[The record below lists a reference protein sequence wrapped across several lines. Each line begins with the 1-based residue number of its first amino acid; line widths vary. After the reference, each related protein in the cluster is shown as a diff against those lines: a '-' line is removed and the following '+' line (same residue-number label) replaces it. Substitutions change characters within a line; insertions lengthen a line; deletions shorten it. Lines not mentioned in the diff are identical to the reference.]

1 MGHIK
6 LSVII
11 PIYNVELYIKRCA
24 ESTLNQN
31 LSKNEYEV
39 IFVNDGTEDNSI
51 EVLNKAIDFEKY
63 PNFHI
68 YNKENGGLSS
78 ARNFGLDKAQGD
90 YIWFVDSDDWIETN
104 CLAKIL
110 CKLNEIEPDVLY
122 IYADEH
128 EGDKIYK
135 RGNFIDF
142 GVVSGKYFLDKF
154 KKYNCAPFYIY
165 KRSFLLKLGFKFRLG
180 LLHEDNEFTPKV
192 LYHASTVTSIEGYFY
207 HIFRHPGSI
216 TWTPNPKRLFDL
228 IKIAEFYK
236 EFVKM
241 IPECDR
247 YLFCNVIGNNI
258 NQALFECTKY
268 PVEVQQEVN
277 LAISR
282 GNFSVALK
290 KCSITKYKIEGF
302 LFSIF
307 PKKSLNV
314 YSFLQ
319 LFNKDKGG
327 QLKMR
332 QLKSQS

>member
-11 PIYNVELYIKRCA
+11 PSYNVELYIKRCA

-31 LSKNEYEV
+31 LSKDEYEV
-39 IFVNDGTEDNSI
+39 IFVNDGTKDNSV

-78 ARNFGLDKAQGD
+78 ARNFGLDKAHGD
-90 YIWFVDSDDWIETN
+90 YVWFVDSDDWIEPN
-104 CLAKIL
+104 CLAKIVK
-110 CKLNEIEPDVLY
+110 KLNEINPDILY
-122 IYADEH
+122 IYADEY
-128 EGDKIYK
+128 EGNKVYK
-135 RGNFIDF
+135 RGNFNDF
-142 GVVSGKYFLDKF
+142 GVVSGKYFLENI

-165 KRSFLLKLGFKFRLG
+165 KRSYLFEHGFMFHLG

-192 LYHASTVTSIEGYFY
+192 LYHAAAVTSIEGYFY

-228 IKIAEFYK
+228 IKIAMAYK
-236 EFVKM
+236 EFAKK
-241 IPECDR
+241 IPKQDR
-247 YLFCNVIGNNI
+247 YLYCNVIGNNI
-258 NQALFECTKY
+258 NQAMFECPKY
-268 PVEVQQEVN
+268 SMDIQQSVN
-277 LAISR
+277 SAISS
-282 GNFSVALK
+282 GKFSAELFNS
-290 KCSITKYKIEGF
+290 SIKKYKLEGL

-307 PKKSLNV
+307 PKKCLKV

-319 LFNKDKGG
+319 MFNRDKGG
-327 QLKMR
+327 QKKMR
-332 QLKSQS
+332 QLES